1 MRICS
6 ITGNEMTAGWVWA
19 DGTFYT
25 STLELTL
32 AECRKDRDNILYDLD
47 EYSPIEE
54 YEERENFKEA
64 LDRANRGE
72 ETDEDLLFIAYQ
84 SGYLYYTEF
93 ED

>member
-1 MRICS
+1 MRTCS
-6 ITGNEMTAGWVWA
+6 ITGNEMATGWVWG

-47 EYSPIEE
+47 EYSLIEE
-54 YEERENFKEA
+54 EWERDNFKEA
-64 LDRANRGE
+64 LDRTNKGE

-84 SGYLYYTEF
+84 TGYVYYTEF